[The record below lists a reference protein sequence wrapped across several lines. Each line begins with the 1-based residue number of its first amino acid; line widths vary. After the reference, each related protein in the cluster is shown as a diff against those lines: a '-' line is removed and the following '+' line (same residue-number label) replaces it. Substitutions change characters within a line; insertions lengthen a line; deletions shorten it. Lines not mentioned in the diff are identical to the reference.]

1 MRIQLSDHFTYKR
14 LIRFVLPSVVMMVCT
29 SLYSIVDGLFVSNF
43 VGKTPFAAINLTMPL
58 LMGLGSIGFMIGTGG
73 SAIVSKTLGEGKEDK
88 ANQYFTL
95 LVAAAVVL
103 SLIFAAAGFLFAR
116 PIMTAMGAR
125 GEMLEYCVIYAR
137 ISLCSTPAFFLQ
149 NIFQN
154 FLVVAEKPELSLKIS
169 IMAGLTNVVLDFLFI
184 VIFKWGIVGA
194 AVATAL
200 GEVVGGVVPILYF
213 AGKGSRLIRFAKT
226 RFYGRVILKACT
238 NGSSELMTN
247 VSMSLVNMLYN
258 FRLMEVAGE
267 NGIAAYGVIMY
278 VNFVFSSM
286 YIGYSIGAA
295 PIVGYHYGAGNR
307 TELKNLLKKSLGL
320 IGITGIALTALAEM
334 ASGPLV
340 EIFVGYDQE
349 LFEMTCHGFRIYA
362 LFFII
367 CGFNIWSSAFF
378 TALGNGIVS
387 ATISFLRTLVFQ
399 SGAVLI
405 LPIFLGLD
413 GVWLAVVVA
422 EVMALIIS
430 AIFCVAQRK
439 KYGYL

>member
-200 GEVVGGVVPILYF
+200 GEVVGESCPSY
-213 AGKGSRLIRFAKT
+213 
-226 RFYGRVILKACT
+226 
-238 NGSSELMTN
+238 
-247 VSMSLVNMLYN
+247 
-258 FRLMEVAGE
+258 
-267 NGIAAYGVIMY
+267 
-278 VNFVFSSM
+278 
-286 YIGYSIGAA
+286 
-295 PIVGYHYGAGNR
+295 
-307 TELKNLLKKSLGL
+307 
-320 IGITGIALTALAEM
+320 
-334 ASGPLV
+334 
-340 EIFVGYDQE
+340 
-349 LFEMTCHGFRIYA
+349 
-362 LFFII
+362 
-367 CGFNIWSSAFF
+367 
-378 TALGNGIVS
+378 
-387 ATISFLRTLVFQ
+387 
-399 SGAVLI
+399 I
-405 LPIFLGLD
+405 LPGKAA
-413 GVWLAVVVA
+413 G
-422 EVMALIIS
+422 
-430 AIFCVAQRK
+430 
-439 KYGYL
+439 

>member
-1 MRIQLSDHFTYKR
+1 
-14 LIRFVLPSVVMMVCT
+14 
-29 SLYSIVDGLFVSNF
+29 
-43 VGKTPFAAINLTMPL
+43 
-58 LMGLGSIGFMIGTGG
+58 
-73 SAIVSKTLGEGKEDK
+73 
-88 ANQYFTL
+88 
-95 LVAAAVVL
+95 
-103 SLIFAAAGFLFAR
+103 
-116 PIMTAMGAR
+116 
-125 GEMLEYCVIYAR
+125 
-137 ISLCSTPAFFLQ
+137 
-149 NIFQN
+149 
-154 FLVVAEKPELSLKIS
+154 
-169 IMAGLTNVVLDFLFI
+169 
-184 VIFKWGIVGA
+184 
-194 AVATAL
+194 
-200 GEVVGGVVPILYF
+200 
-213 AGKGSRLIRFAKT
+213 
-226 RFYGRVILKACT
+226 
-238 NGSSELMTN
+238 
-247 VSMSLVNMLYN
+247 
-258 FRLMEVAGE
+258 
-267 NGIAAYGVIMY
+267 MY

-362 LFFII
+362 LFF
-367 CGFNIWSSAFF
+367 